1 MALGKLKI
9 CLKTES
15 NFPIYPT
22 MQHNMC
28 VICSKLMMS
37 QSVYKHFRG
46 KKNGGWMC
54 PSIWKLDF
62 THSSIRIDYISPS
75 QSTQAALRVA
85 EPTKML
91 KKN

>member
-1 MALGKLKI
+1 
-9 CLKTES
+9 
-15 NFPIYPT
+15 
-22 MQHNMC
+22 MQHNTC
-28 VICSKLMMS
+28 VICCKLMMS

-91 KKN
+91 KKKN